1 MIATLGELDA
11 EALMEI
17 LLKPKNALV
26 KQYQRLLEMENVKL
40 TFTDESLKAVVNE
53 AMDKKTGAR
62 SLRSILEDVMLD
74 VMFNAPTQEDLR
86 EVVITEET
94 VTEKSP
100 PVYVQD
106 KESKQSA

>member
-26 KQYQRLLEMENVKL
+26 KQYQRLLEIENVKL
-40 TFTDESLKAVVNE
+40 TFTDESLTAVVNE

>member
-1 MIATLGELDA
+1 MVATLGELDA
-11 EALMEI
+11 DALMEI
-17 LLKPKNALV
+17 LLKPKNALI

-40 TFTDESLKAVVNE
+40 TFTDEALQAVVND

-62 SLRSILEDVMLD
+62 SLRSILEEVMLD
-74 VMFNAPTQEDLR
+74 VMFSAPTQEALR

-94 VTEKSP
+94 VKEKASP
-100 PVYVQD
+100 IYVQG